1 MTTQSQKAA
10 GFLELHRPGN
20 PLLLPNPWDQGSAR
34 LLASLGFKALATT
47 SSGYAATLGRLDGSV
62 SRDEA
67 LAHAAAVVAA
77 TELPVSA
84 DLENCFAGEPAGVAR
99 TVALAVEAGLA
110 GCSLEDFT
118 GGESDPIYD
127 IGLAAERVAAA
138 AEAAHAGPVRLV
150 LTARAENYLHGRPDL
165 ADTITRLQAY
175 QAAGADVLYAP
186 GLTSLADIRQVVAA
200 VDVPVNVL
208 AVAGAPSV
216 GELAEAGVSRVSV
229 GGAFAFAA
237 LGALVDAATEL
248 RDQGTYGYLAGSAAG
263 RRAIKD
269 AVLAAGHGAL
279 IRAGRQAVGPLPS
292 QPRRLKRRSRSTIA
306 TTSEPTP
313 RKRK

>member
-1 MTTQSQKAA
+1 MTSQREKAA
-10 GFLELHRPGN
+10 RFLDLHRPGS

-34 LLASLGFKALATT
+34 VLAALGFQALATT
-47 SSGYAATLGRLDGSV
+47 SSGFAATLGRLDGSV

-84 DLENCFAGEPAGVAR
+84 DLENCFADDAAGVAR
-99 TVALAVEAGLA
+99 TVTLAVEAGLA
-110 GCSLEDFT
+110 GCSLEDAT
-118 GGESDPIYD
+118 GDEDEPIYD
-127 IGLAAERVAAA
+127 IGVAAERVAAA

-186 GLTSLADIRQVVAA
+186 GLKSLADIRRVVEE
-200 VDVPVNVL
+200 VDRPVNVL
-208 AVAGAPSV
+208 AVAGAPPV
-216 GELAEAGVSRVSV
+216 GELAEAGVSRISV

-237 LGALVDAATEL
+237 LGALADAATEL
-248 RDQGTYGYLAGSAAG
+248 RDQGTYGYLAGSAVG
-263 RRAIKD
+263 RQAIQR
-269 AVLAAGHGAL
+269 AVLARVAA
-279 IRAGRQAVGPLPS
+279 RAGTLVLAD
-292 QPRRLKRRSRSTIA
+292 
-306 TTSEPTP
+306 
-313 RKRK
+313 